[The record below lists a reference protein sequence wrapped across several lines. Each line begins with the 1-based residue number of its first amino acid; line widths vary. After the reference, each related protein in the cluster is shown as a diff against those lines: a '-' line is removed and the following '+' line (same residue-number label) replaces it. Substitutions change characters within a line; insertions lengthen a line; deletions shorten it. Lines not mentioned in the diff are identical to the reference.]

1 MVQLLQLDASPRRS
15 RSHTRTLVREFA
27 ERWSEGGPGNT
38 VIRRDLG
45 HEPPPHLTEDW
56 IAAAFTT
63 PGERTTQMREALA
76 YSDQLVDELFASDVL
91 VLGVPMYNFG
101 VPAMLK
107 AYIDQ
112 IVRVGRT
119 FSFDPEAAAPY
130 TPLVSGKRAFV
141 IVGTGDAGY
150 EMGGPLASANHV
162 EPYLRTA
169 LGFIGIDEVE
179 FVYTGNDEFGGERL
193 QRSLAFARNR
203 VAELTSVGAVSHR
216 HPVAEHAAPQRD

>member
-1 MVQLLQLDASPRRS
+1 MAQLLQLDASPRRS
-15 RSHTRTLVREFA
+15 RSHTRTLVGEFVA
-27 ERWSEGGPGNT
+27 RWSEGRPGDT

-45 HEPPPHLTEDW
+45 HEPPPHLTEEW
-56 IAAAFTT
+56 IAAAFTPSEART
-63 PGERTTQMREALA
+63 PQMRDTLA

-130 TPLVSGKRAFV
+130 TPLTSGKRAFV

-150 EMGGPLASANHV
+150 ETGGPLASMNHV

-193 QRSLAFARNR
+193 QRSLERARDR
-203 VAELTSVGAVSHR
+203 VADLTLEREVVDMAG
-216 HPVAEHAAPQRD
+216 

>member
-1 MVQLLQLDASPRRS
+1 MAQLLQLDASPRRS
-15 RSHTRTLVREFA
+15 RSHTRTLTGEFVA
-27 ERWSEGGPGNT
+27 RWSEGRPGDT

-45 HEPPPHLTEDW
+45 HEPPPHLTEEW
-56 IAAAFTT
+56 IAAAFTAPAQRT
-63 PGERTTQMREALA
+63 PQMREVLA
-76 YSDQLVDELFASDVL
+76 HSDRLVDELFASDVL

-112 IVRVGRT
+112 IVRIGRT
-119 FSFDPEAAAPY
+119 FSFDPDAAAPY
-130 TPLVSGKRAFV
+130 TPLTSGKRAFV

-150 EMGGPLASANHV
+150 EMGGPLASMNHV

-169 LGFIGIDEVE
+169 LGFIGVDDVE

-193 QRSLAFARNR
+193 LRSLEHARSR
-203 VAELTSVGAVSHR
+203 VADLT
-216 HPVAEHAAPQRD
+216 AEREPAEIAS

>member
-1 MVQLLQLDASPRRS
+1 MAQLLQLDASPRRS
-15 RSHTRTLVREFA
+15 RSHTRTLVGEFVA
-27 ERWSEGGPGNT
+27 RWSEGRPDDT

-63 PGERTTQMREALA
+63 PAQRTPSMREALA
-76 YSDQLVDELFASDVL
+76 LSDQLVDEVFAADVL

-119 FSFDPEAAAPY
+119 FSFDPDAASPY
-130 TPLVSGKRAFV
+130 TPLTSGKRAFV

-150 EMGGPLASANHV
+150 EAGGPLASMNHV

-169 LGFIGIDEVE
+169 LGFIGIDEIE

-193 QRSLAFARNR
+193 LRSLERARNR
-203 VAELTSVGAVSHR
+203 VADLTSEREAVG
-216 HPVAEHAAPQRD
+216 VAG

>member
-1 MVQLLQLDASPRRS
+1 MAQLLRLDASPRRS
-15 RSHTRTLVREFA
+15 RSHTRTLAGEFVA
-27 ERWSEGGPGNT
+27 RWSASRPDDT
-38 VIRRDLG
+38 VISRDLG
-45 HEPPPHLTEDW
+45 HEPPPHLTEEW

-63 PGERTTQMREALA
+63 PGERTPQMREALA
-76 YSDQLVDELFASDVL
+76 YSDELVDELFAADVL
-91 VLGVPMYNFG
+91 VLAVPMYNFG

-130 TPLVSGKRAFV
+130 TPLMSGKRAFV

-150 EMGGPLASANHV
+150 EMGGPLASMNHV

-169 LGFIGIDEVE
+169 LGFIGIDDVE

-193 QRSLAFARNR
+193 QRSLERARNR
-203 VAELTSVGAVSHR
+203 VADLTPEREAVD
-216 HPVAEHAAPQRD
+216 VAG

>member
-1 MVQLLQLDASPRRS
+1 MAQLLQLDASPRRS
-15 RSHTRTLVREFA
+15 RSHTRTLVEEFVA
-27 ERWSEGGPGNT
+27 RWSEGRPGDA

-63 PGERTTQMREALA
+63 PGERTPQMRDTLA

-130 TPLVSGKRAFV
+130 TPLTAGKRAFV

-150 EMGGPLASANHV
+150 ETGGPLASMNHV

-193 QRSLAFARNR
+193 RRSLERARDR
-203 VAELTSVGAVSHR
+203 VADLTPEREVVDIAG
-216 HPVAEHAAPQRD
+216 

>member
-1 MVQLLQLDASPRRS
+1 MAQLLQLDASPRRS
-15 RSHTRTLVREFA
+15 RSHTRTLVGEFVA
-27 ERWSEGGPGNT
+27 RWSEGRPGDT

-56 IAAAFTT
+56 IAAAFTP
-63 PGERTTQMREALA
+63 PGERTPPMRDTLA

-130 TPLVSGKRAFV
+130 TPLTSGKRAFV

-150 EMGGPLASANHV
+150 ETGGPLASMNHV

-169 LGFIGIDEVE
+169 LGFIGIEEVE
-179 FVYTGNDEFGGERL
+179 FVYTGYDEFGGERL
-193 QRSLAFARNR
+193 QRSLERARNR
-203 VAELTSVGAVSHR
+203 VADLTPEREVVEIAG
-216 HPVAEHAAPQRD
+216 

>member
-1 MVQLLQLDASPRRS
+1 MAQLLQLDASPRRS
-15 RSHTRTLVREFA
+15 RSHTRTLTGEFVA
-27 ERWSEGGPGNT
+27 RWSEGRPGDT

-45 HEPPPHLTEDW
+45 HEPPPHLTEEW

-63 PGERTTQMREALA
+63 PAQRTPQMHEVLA
-76 YSDQLVDELFASDVL
+76 YSDRLVDELFASDVL

-119 FSFDPEAAAPY
+119 FSFDPDAAAPY
-130 TPLVSGKRAFV
+130 TPLTSGKRAFV

-150 EMGGPLASANHV
+150 EVGGPLASMNHV

-193 QRSLAFARNR
+193 LRSL
-203 VAELTSVGAVSHR
+203 
-216 HPVAEHAAPQRD
+216 EHARSRVVDLTAEREPAEIAG

>member
-1 MVQLLQLDASPRRS
+1 MAQLLQLDASPRRS
-15 RSHTRTLVREFA
+15 RSHTRTLVAEFVA
-27 ERWSEGGPGNT
+27 RWSEGRPGDR

-45 HEPPPHLTEDW
+45 HEPPPHITEDW
-56 IAAAFTT
+56 IAAAFTPPSRRT
-63 PGERTTQMREALA
+63 PPMRAALA
-76 YSDQLVDELFASDVL
+76 YSDQLVDELFAADVL

-119 FSFDPEAAAPY
+119 FSFDPAAAAPY
-130 TPLVSGKRAFV
+130 TPLTSGKRAFV

-150 EMGGPLASANHV
+150 ETGGPLASMNHV

-169 LGFIGIDEVE
+169 LGFIGIDDVE

-193 QRSLAFARNR
+193 QRSLERARNR
-203 VAELTSVGAVSHR
+203 VADLTGERQAAE
-216 HPVAEHAAPQRD
+216 VAG

>member
-1 MVQLLQLDASPRRS
+1 MAQLLQLDASPRRS
-15 RSHTRTLVREFA
+15 RSHTRTLTGEFVA
-27 ERWSEGGPGNT
+27 RWSEGRPGDT

-45 HEPPPHLTEDW
+45 HEPPPHLTEEW

-63 PGERTTQMREALA
+63 PTQRTPQMREVLA
-76 YSDQLVDELFASDVL
+76 YSDRLVDELFASDVL

-119 FSFDPEAAAPY
+119 FSFDPDAEAPY
-130 TPLVSGKRAFV
+130 TPLISGKRAFV

-150 EMGGPLASANHV
+150 EVGGPLASMNHV

-193 QRSLAFARNR
+193 LRSLEHARNR
-203 VAELTSVGAVSHR
+203 VVDLTAER
-216 HPVAEHAAPQRD
+216 EPAEIAS

>member
-1 MVQLLQLDASPRRS
+1 MAQLLQLDASPRRS
-15 RSHTRTLVREFA
+15 RSHTRTLTGEFVA
-27 ERWSEGGPGNT
+27 RWSEGRPGDT

-45 HEPPPHLTEDW
+45 HEPPPHLTEEW

-63 PGERTTQMREALA
+63 PAQRTPQMHEVLA
-76 YSDQLVDELFASDVL
+76 YSDRLVDELFASDVL

-119 FSFDPEAAAPY
+119 FSFDPDAAAPY
-130 TPLVSGKRAFV
+130 TPLASGKRAIV

-150 EMGGPLASANHV
+150 EVGGPLASMNHV

-193 QRSLAFARNR
+193 LRSL
-203 VAELTSVGAVSHR
+203 
-216 HPVAEHAAPQRD
+216 EHARSRVVDLTAEREPAEIAG

>member
-1 MVQLLQLDASPRRS
+1 MAQLLRLDASPRRS
-15 RSHTRTLVREFA
+15 RSHTRTLAGEFVA
-27 ERWSEGGPGNT
+27 RWSASRPDDT

-45 HEPPPHLTEDW
+45 HEPPPHLTEEW

-63 PGERTTQMREALA
+63 PVDRTPQMREVLA
-76 YSDQLVDELFASDVL
+76 YSDQLVDELFAADVL
-91 VLGVPMYNFG
+91 VLAVPMYNFG

-150 EMGGPLASANHV
+150 EMGGPLASMNHV

-169 LGFIGIDEVE
+169 LGFIGIEDVE

-193 QRSLAFARNR
+193 QRSLDSARNR
-203 VAELTSVGAVSHR
+203 VAALTPGREAVD
-216 HPVAEHAAPQRD
+216 VAV